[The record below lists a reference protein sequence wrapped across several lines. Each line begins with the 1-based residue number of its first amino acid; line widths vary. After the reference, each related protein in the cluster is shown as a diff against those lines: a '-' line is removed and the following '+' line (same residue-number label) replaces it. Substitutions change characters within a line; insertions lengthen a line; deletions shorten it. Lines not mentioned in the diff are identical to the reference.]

1 MTISVDDQQ
10 DEIAAACRQYGI
22 ERLFIFGSAIREDF
36 RPGESDIDLLAEFGP
51 IDVTKKFHVYL
62 DAREA
67 FRRIFNADV
76 DLVMRGAVKN
86 KVIAKEID
94 RTKKLI
100 YAA

>member
-1 MTISVDDQQ
+1 MTISVDNQQ

-22 ERLFIFGSAIREDF
+22 ERLFVFGSAIREDF
-36 RPGESDIDLLAEFGP
+36 RPGESDIDLLVEFGP
-51 IDVTKKFHVYL
+51 MDVTKKFHVYL

-67 FRRIFNADV
+67 FRRIFKVDV

-86 KVIAKEID
+86 KIIAKEID

-100 YAA
+100 YAS

>member
-1 MTISVDDQQ
+1 MTISVDEQQ
-10 DEIAAACRQYGI
+10 DEIAAACRQYCI

-36 RPGESDIDLLAEFGP
+36 RPGESDIDLLVEFAP
-51 IDVTKKFHVYL
+51 MDVTKKFHIYL

-67 FRRIFNADV
+67 FRRIFKADV

-86 KVIAKEID
+86 KIIAREID
-94 RTKKLI
+94 RTMKLI

>member
-1 MTISVDDQQ
+1 MTLSVYEQR

-22 ERLFIFGSAIREDF
+22 ERLFIFGSATREDF
-36 RPGESDIDLLAEFGP
+36 RPGESDIDLLVEFGP
-51 IDVTKKFHVYL
+51 IDVTKKFHAYL

-76 DLVMRGAVKN
+76 DLVMREAVKN
-86 KVIAKEID
+86 KIIAKEIN

>member
-1 MTISVDDQQ
+1 MTISVDEQQ
-10 DEIAAACRQYGI
+10 DEIAAACREYGI
-22 ERLFIFGSAIREDF
+22 ERLFIFGSAIRDDF
-36 RPGESDIDLLAEFGP
+36 RPGESDIDLLVEFGP
-51 IDVTKKFHVYL
+51 IEVTKKFHAYL

-67 FRRIFNADV
+67 FRSIFQADV

-86 KVIAKEID
+86 KGIAKEID

>member
-1 MTISVDDQQ
+1 MNFSVDEQQ
-10 DEIAAACRQYGI
+10 EEIAAACRQYGI
-22 ERLFIFGSAIREDF
+22 ERLFVLGSAIREDF
-36 RPGESDIDLLAEFGP
+36 RPGESDIDLLVEFGP

>member
-1 MTISVDDQQ
+1 MTISVDEQQ
-10 DEIAAACRQYGI
+10 DEIADACRQYGI
-22 ERLFIFGSAIREDF
+22 ERLFVFGSAIREDF
-36 RPGESDIDLLAEFGP
+36 RPGESDIDLLVEFGP

>member
-1 MTISVDDQQ
+1 MAISVDEQQ

-22 ERLFIFGSAIREDF
+22 ERLFVFGSAIREDF
-36 RPGESDIDLLAEFGP
+36 RPGESDIDLLVEFGP
-51 IDVTKKFHVYL
+51 IDVTKKFHAYL

-86 KVIAKEID
+86 KVIANEID

>member
-1 MTISVDDQQ
+1 MTISVDEQQ
-10 DEIAAACRQYGI
+10 DEIAAACRQFGI
-22 ERLFIFGSAIREDF
+22 ERLFLFGSAIREDY
-36 RPGESDIDLLAEFGP
+36 RPGESDIDLLVEFGP

-86 KVIAKEID
+86 TVIAKEID

>member
-1 MTISVDDQQ
+1 MTISVDEQQ
-10 DEIAAACRQYGI
+10 DKIAAACREYGI
-22 ERLFIFGSAIREDF
+22 ERLFIFGSAIRDDF
-36 RPGESDIDLLAEFGP
+36 RPGDSDIDLLVESGP
-51 IDVTKKFHVYL
+51 IEVTKKFHAYL

-67 FRRIFNADV
+67 FRRIFQADV

-86 KVIAKEID
+86 KVIANEID

>member
-1 MTISVDDQQ
+1 MTISVDEQQ
-10 DEIAAACRQYGI
+10 DEIAAACRKYGI
-22 ERLFIFGSAIREDF
+22 ERLFIFGSAIRDDF
-36 RPGESDIDLLAEFGP
+36 RPGDSDIDLLVEFGP
-51 IDVTKKFHVYL
+51 IEFTKKFHTYL

-67 FRRIFNADV
+67 FRRIFQADV

-86 KVIAKEID
+86 KVIANEID

>member
-1 MTISVDDQQ
+1 MTISVDEQQ
-10 DEIAAACRQYGI
+10 DEIAAACRKYGI
-22 ERLFIFGSAIREDF
+22 ERLFIFGSAIRDDF
-36 RPGESDIDLLAEFGP
+36 RPGDSDIDLRVEFGP
-51 IDVTKKFHVYL
+51 IEVTKKFHTYL

-67 FRRIFNADV
+67 FRRIFQADV

-86 KVIAKEID
+86 KVIANEID

>member
-1 MTISVDDQQ
+1 MTISVDEQQ
-10 DEIAAACRQYGI
+10 DEIAAACRLYGI
-22 ERLFIFGSAIREDF
+22 ERLFVFGSAIREDF
-36 RPGESDIDLLAEFGP
+36 RPGESDIDLLVEFGP

-86 KVIAKEID
+86 MVIAKEID